1 MAIDDDNAGPLPDR
15 VLPEPPPPNPAR
27 RQAAIDAAMRRFD
40 GVDERPV
47 PQGAPTRS
55 GSTRSGSTRSGPS
68 LSGGAS
74 PPPWWT
80 RLGRPQLGALVS
92 VALIALI
99 GLPVAMVSFND
110 PYGPMSV
117 PRPAAVD
124 APAPTS
130 KSAGSIASPSTMIAP
145 PPPVAPKPVF
155 PPTLAEIPAVRT
167 PDALTDSNADAVAS
181 APPIAA
187 PAMKVARD
195 GAAPPATQTSR
206 SELAYR
212 AEGSAKPRL
221 AESRFA
227 SPPGAVAPAPPPPPP
242 PADMAAESGANE
254 IVVTGMR
261 RAAPVRSIGRG
272 DWNACTVND
281 PGRSLAACRKQID
294 PAAKGAAGRAAARL
308 ADGLSQAWQGDLD
321 GAIAAFDQAIAIEP
335 RQPLAY
341 LNRGL
346 AYQRSGDLDR
356 AIADLDRAVTYA
368 RGSARGYYNRSV
380 LLRQRGDTRR
390 ATADE
395 DRAVS
400 LDLRY
405 QAVVR

>member
-1 MAIDDDNAGPLPDR
+1 MAIDDDNAGPLPDGA
-15 VLPEPPPPNPAR
+15 LPEPPPPNPAR
-27 RQAAIDAAMRRFD
+27 RQTAIDAAMRRFD

-47 PQGAPTRS
+47 PRAGPTRS
-55 GSTRSGSTRSGPS
+55 GPTR
-68 LSGGAS
+68 SGGAS
-74 PPPWWT
+74 EPPWWT

-99 GLPVAMVSFND
+99 GVPVAMVSLND

-124 APAPTS
+124 APAP
-130 KSAGSIASPSTMIAP
+130 KSAGSIAGPSTMIAP
-145 PPPVAPKPVF
+145 PPPVAPKPVA

-167 PDALTDSNADAVAS
+167 PDPLAESNADAVAS
-181 APPIAA
+181 APPVAA
-187 PAMKVARD
+187 PAMKAARD
-195 GAAPPATQTSR
+195 DATPPAAQTSR

-227 SPPGAVAPAPPPPPP
+227 SPPGGVAPAPPPPPP
-242 PADMAAESGANE
+242 PADIAAESGANE

-261 RAAPVRSIGRG
+261 RAAPARSIGRG

-281 PGRSLAACRKQID
+281 PSRSLTACRKLVD
-294 PAAKGAAGRAAARL
+294 PGAKGPAGRAAARL

-321 GAIAAFDQAIAIEP
+321 GAITAFDQAIAIAP
-335 RQPLAY
+335 RQSFAY

-356 AIADLDRAVTYA
+356 AIADLDRAVKYA
-368 RGSARGYYNRSV
+368 GGSARGYYNRSV